1 MSTVINTNF
10 AAVLSRK
17 NLDTVQRE
25 MDTSIERLS
34 SGLRINSAADDA
46 AGMAIA
52 GRMESQQR
60 GLEASIRNAKD
71 GQSLVSTMEG
81 AMQEIT
87 EILQRMRE
95 LALQASSGVATQTD
109 RGYLDLEMDQLV
121 NEIDAI
127 AVNTKFNNQAV
138 LTGAAFSF
146 YSDIDIS
153 GTAMSTNTADIDA
166 TILGVTDAQTN
177 INVANNSIGTQ
188 IKSAILMITS
198 AIGQVDSKRAQLGA
212 LSNRLDHTIDN
223 LTNVVMNTIASKS
236 RIEDADFAAETTNM
250 TRNSVLQ
257 QAATSMLAQA
267 NASKSSILSLIQQ

>member
-267 NASKSSILSLIQQ
+267 NASKNSILSLIQQ

>member
-95 LALQASSGVATQTD
+95 LALQASSGVATATD
-109 RGYLDLEMDQLV
+109 RGYLDLEMEQLV
-121 NEIDAI
+121 DEIDAI
-127 AVNTKFNNQAV
+127 AANTKFNNQAV

-267 NASKSSILSLIQQ
+267 NASKNSILSLIQQ

>member
-1 MSTVINTNF
+1 
-10 AAVLSRK
+10 
-17 NLDTVQRE
+17 
-25 MDTSIERLS
+25 MDKSIERLS

-71 GQSLVSTMEG
+71 GQSMVSTMEG

-95 LALQASSGVATQTD
+95 LALQASSGVATKTD
-109 RGYLDLEMDQLV
+109 RGYLDLEMEQLV
-121 NEIDAI
+121 DEVDAI
-127 AVNTKFNNQAV
+127 AANTKFNNQAV

-166 TILGVTDAQTN
+166 TILGVTDAQVD
-177 INVANNSIGTQ
+177 IDVLNVSIGTQ
-188 IKSAILMITS
+188 VKSAILMITS
-198 AIGQVDSKRAQLGA
+198 AIGQVDNKRAQLGA
-212 LSNRLDHTIDN
+212 ISNRLDHTIDN

-267 NASKSSILSLIQQ
+267 NASKNSILSLIQQ

>member
-138 LTGAAFSF
+138 LTGAGFSF

>member
-25 MDTSIERLS
+25 MDKSIERLS

-95 LALQASSGVATQTD
+95 LALQASSGVATTTD
-109 RGYLDLEMDQLV
+109 RGYLDLEMEQLV
-121 NEIDAI
+121 DEIDAI
-127 AVNTKFNNQAV
+127 AANTKFNNQAV

-153 GTAMSTNTADIDA
+153 GTAMSTVTAA
-166 TILGVTDAQTN
+166 VSTGL
-177 INVANNSIGTQ
+177 INVSTGQVNIDITNASIGTQ
-188 IKSAILMITS
+188 AMSAIKMITS
-198 AIGQVDSKRAQLGA
+198 AIGQIDSKRAQLGA

>member
-25 MDTSIERLS
+25 MDKSIERLS

-81 AMQEIT
+81 AMQEVT

-95 LALQASSGVATQTD
+95 LALQASSGVATKTD

-127 AVNTKFNNQAV
+127 AANTKFNNQAV

-166 TILGVTDAQTN
+166 TILGVTDAQVN

>member
-81 AMQEIT
+81 AMQEVT

-95 LALQASSGVATQTD
+95 LALQASSGVATTTD
-109 RGYLDLEMDQLV
+109 RGYLDLEMEQLV
-121 NEIDAI
+121 DEIDAI
-127 AVNTKFNNQAV
+127 AANTKFNNQAV

-166 TILGVTDAQTN
+166 TILGVTDAQVN